1 MLGYP
6 SDQRGDHRNFMRWS
20 SPSLLLLDVGM
31 TGVGRPVEEG
41 LSIPTSHLLTP
52 ETDCTTHYF
61 WAMSRDFRQEDVALS
76 EQLLR
81 VGVAVFDD
89 EDKPVIEA
97 QQRMIDNSELMS
109 LNPVLLQTDGPAV
122 RARRVVEARLQ
133 AEQAS

>member
-1 MLGYP
+1 M
-6 SDQRGDHRNFMRWS
+6 
-20 SPSLLLLDVGM
+20 
-31 TGVGRPVEEG
+31 
-41 LSIPTSHLLTP
+41 
-52 ETDCTTHYF
+52 
-61 WAMSRDFRQEDVALS
+61 ALS